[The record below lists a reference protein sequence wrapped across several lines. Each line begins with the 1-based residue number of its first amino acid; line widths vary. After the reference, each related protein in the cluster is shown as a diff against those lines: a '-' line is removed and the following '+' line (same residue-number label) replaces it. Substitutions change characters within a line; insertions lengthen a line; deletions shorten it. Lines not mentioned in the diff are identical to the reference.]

1 MSVKVHVRS
10 LLKYTTEQLWQNLNS
25 DFTLV
30 FDDGGE
36 VATNEKECIYS
47 SYCWE
52 LFREYPNTNILL
64 KHHIRGIIKESRLT
78 ADTHNDL
85 LSSALFDIYDSY
97 HTLVPNK
104 IQLLDKLTKRAYEIV
119 NSMYNEF
126 SYRLEAYVTTLDAL
140 DFLQIDEHPEI
151 VKAEQMLQQT
161 QEGIDAFYT
170 TIKKTLNTDPSLN
183 SNQLAMAVRSK
194 LVKVDQTLQCV
205 GPRGFLTDV
214 DSFIYRKP
222 IVTGYFRGIRTL
234 EDSMKESRSAAKA
247 LMFSVD
253 PMKKAEYFSRR
264 QQFVCQ
270 NVKNLHHV
278 DCGSKHYLLWQVRG
292 EEIVEGVVTRE
303 SDLKTIFGKYYLDET
318 TSTLKVIQ
326 KSDTHLIGKTIK
338 MRDPVAGCQH
348 PDPYGICE
356 VCFGD
361 AALTV
366 PEYTNLGHMACVS
379 MTQIVTQLVLS
390 TKHYDGSSVV
400 EGIRLQPHDKKY
412 LAAPINGN
420 DYYLSNDLKNKKVF
434 IKIDARDAKGLA
446 DVSMVDD
453 VNKLTVSRISEI
465 NEIQLIIDNS
475 KGVIDEVPI
484 EVAVNKRLAN
494 MTHHLLRHCK
504 KHGWEITPDNK
515 YVIDMTGWDWSLP
528 ILTLPLRHFNMMDFA
543 TEIAKVLEA
552 TVKDM
557 KARDTVVDPAV
568 MLTEFH
574 DLVNKRITVN
584 LSILSIIIYS
594 SMVVSATDG
603 MYSLPKPWTG
613 SGMGVMKLIM
623 ENRSLSATMAYER
636 QTNTVLSPNSYLMTN
651 RPDHLFDSLVCPSEM
666 QQLGLI

>member
-1 MSVKVHVRS
+1 MIKVHIRS
-10 LLKYTTEQLWQNLNS
+10 LLKHTTSVLWENLRG
-25 DFTLV
+25 DFMLV
-30 FDDGGE
+30 FDDGLAIE
-36 VATNEKECIYS
+36 TNEKECIYS
-47 SYCWE
+47 SYCWD
-52 LFREYPNTNILL
+52 LIREYPELMITSN
-64 KHHIRGIIKESRLT
+64 HHIHGVIKDGRMT

-85 LSSALFDIYDSY
+85 LSNILFDIYDAY
-97 HTLVPNK
+97 QAIVPDK
-104 IQLLDKLTKRAYEIV
+104 VKLLDYMSKRAYEIV
-119 NSMYNEF
+119 NLMYNEL
-126 SYRLEAYVTTLDAL
+126 SYRLQARVTTLDIL
-140 DFLQIDEHPEI
+140 DFLEIDEHPDI
-151 VKAEQMLQQT
+151 VKAEKSLQQT
-161 QEGIDAFYT
+161 QEGIDAFYK
-170 TIKKTLNTDPSLN
+170 TIKNTLNNDPALDN
-183 SNQLAMAVRSK
+183 NQLAKAVRSK
-194 LVKVDQTLQCV
+194 LVKTDQTLQCV

-214 DSFIYRKP
+214 DSYIYKKP
-222 IVTGYFRGIRTL
+222 IVTGYFKGVRTL

-270 NVKNLHHV
+270 NVKNLHRT

-292 EEIVEGVVTRE
+292 EEVIEGIVTRE
-303 SDLKTIFGKYYLDET
+303 SDLKTIFGKYYLDEE
-318 TSTLKVIQ
+318 SNTLKVIK

-338 MRDPVAGCQH
+338 IRDAVAGCQH

-356 VCFGD
+356 VCFGE
-361 AALTV
+361 ASITV
-366 PEYTNLGHMACVS
+366 PEDTNLGHMACVS

-400 EGIRLQPHDKKY
+400 EGIRLQPYDKKY
-412 LAAPINGN
+412 LSAQINGN
-420 DYYLSNDLKNKKVF
+420 DYYLSNDLKNKKVS
-434 IKIDARDAKGLA
+434 IKIDARNAKGLA
-446 DVSMVDD
+446 DVSAVDD
-453 VNKLTVSRISEI
+453 VGKLTISRISEI
-465 NEIQLIIDNS
+465 EELQLIIDNQ
-475 KGVIDEVPI
+475 KGQIDEIPLT
-484 EVAVNKRLAN
+484 VAVNKRLAN
-494 MTHHLLRHCK
+494 LTHHLLRHCK
-504 KHGWEITPDNK
+504 RTGWEIVDNK
-515 YVIDMTGWDWSLP
+515 YIIDMTGWDWSQP

-543 TEIAKVLEA
+543 TEIAKVLES

-557 KARDTVVDPAV
+557 KARDTVVDPAA

-594 SMVVSATDG
+594 SMVVSATEG
-603 MYSLPKPWTG
+603 NYSLPKPWTT

-651 RPDHLFDSLVCPSEM
+651 RPDHIFDSLICPSEM

>member
-1 MSVKVHVRS
+1 MIKVHIRN
-10 LLKYTTEQLWQNLNS
+10 LLKHSTAALWENLRGE
-25 DFTLV
+25 FILV
-30 FDDGGE
+30 FDDQDE
-36 VATNEKECIYS
+36 VVTNEKECIYS
-47 SYCWE
+47 SYCWD
-52 LFREYPNTNILL
+52 LIRQYPQLPITKN
-64 KHHIRGIIKESRLT
+64 HHIRGVIKDGRMT

-85 LSSALFDIYDSY
+85 ISNIMFDIYDAY
-97 HTLVPNK
+97 HAIVPDK
-104 IQLLDKLTKRAYEIV
+104 VKLLDAMAKRAYEIV
-119 NSMYNEF
+119 NLMYNEL
-126 SYRLEAYVTTLDAL
+126 SYKLEACVTTLDIL
-140 DFLQIDEHPEI
+140 DFLEIDEHPEI
-151 VKAEQMLQQT
+151 AKAEQMLQQT
-161 QEGIDAFYT
+161 QEGIDAFYKA
-170 TIKKTLNTDPSLN
+170 IKNTLNNDKALDN
-183 SNQLAMAVRSK
+183 NQLAKAVRSK

-214 DSFIYRKP
+214 DSYIYKKP
-222 IVTGYFRGIRTL
+222 IVTGYFKGIRTL

-270 NVKNLHHV
+270 NVKNLHRT

-292 EEIVEGVVTRE
+292 EEVIEGVVTRE
-303 SDLKTIFGKYYLDET
+303 SDLKTIFGKYYLDEE
-318 TSTLKVIQ
+318 SNTLKVI
-326 KSDTHLIGKTIK
+326 KKTDTHLIGKTIK
-338 MRDPVAGCQH
+338 MRDAVAGCQH

-356 VCFGD
+356 VCFGE
-361 AALTV
+361 ASITV
-366 PEYTNLGHMACVS
+366 PEDTNLGHMACVS

-412 LAAPINGN
+412 LSAQINGN
-420 DYYLSNDLKNKKVF
+420 DYYLSNDLKNKKVS
-434 IKIDARDAKGLA
+434 IKIDARNAKGLA
-446 DVSMVDD
+446 DVSAVDD
-453 VNKLTVSRISEI
+453 VGKLTISRISEI
-465 NEIQLIIDNS
+465 EELQLIIDNQ
-475 KGVIDEVPI
+475 KGQIDEIPLT
-484 EVAVNKRLAN
+484 VAVNKRLAN
-494 MTHHLLRHCK
+494 LTHHLLRHCK
-504 KHGWEITPDNK
+504 RTGWEIVDNK
-515 YVIDMTGWDWSLP
+515 YIIDMTGWDWSLP

-543 TEIAKVLEA
+543 TEIAKVLES

-557 KARDTVVDPAV
+557 KARDTVVDPAA

-594 SMVVSATDG
+594 SMVVSATEG
-603 MYSLPKPWTG
+603 NYSLPKPWTG

-636 QTNTVLSPNSYLMTN
+636 QTGTVLSPNSYLMTN
-651 RPDHLFDSLVCPSEM
+651 RPDHIFDSLICPSEM

>member
-1 MSVKVHVRS
+1 MIKVHIRS
-10 LLKYTTEQLWQNLNS
+10 LLKHTTSVLWENLRG
-25 DFTLV
+25 DFMLV
-30 FDDGGE
+30 FDDGLGIE
-36 VATNEKECIYS
+36 TNEKECIYS
-47 SYCWE
+47 SYCWD
-52 LFREYPNTNILL
+52 LIREYPELMITSN
-64 KHHIRGIIKESRLT
+64 HHIHGVIKDGRMT

-85 LSSALFDIYDSY
+85 LSNILFDIYDAY
-97 HTLVPNK
+97 QAIVPDK
-104 IQLLDKLTKRAYEIV
+104 VKLLDYMSKRAYEIV
-119 NSMYNEF
+119 NLMYNEL
-126 SYRLEAYVTTLDAL
+126 SYRLQARVTTLDIL
-140 DFLQIDEHPEI
+140 DFLEIDEHPDI
-151 VKAEQMLQQT
+151 VKAEKSLQQT
-161 QEGIDAFYT
+161 QEGIDAFYK
-170 TIKKTLNTDPSLN
+170 TIKNTLNNDPALDN
-183 SNQLAMAVRSK
+183 NQLAKAVRSK
-194 LVKVDQTLQCV
+194 LVKTDQTLQCV

-214 DSFIYRKP
+214 DSYIYKKP
-222 IVTGYFRGIRTL
+222 IVTGYFKGVRTL

-270 NVKNLHHV
+270 NVKNLHRT

-292 EEIVEGVVTRE
+292 EEVIEGIVTRE
-303 SDLKTIFGKYYLDET
+303 SDLKTIFGKYYLDEE
-318 TSTLKVIQ
+318 SNTLKVIK

-338 MRDPVAGCQH
+338 IRDAVAGCQH

-356 VCFGD
+356 VCFGE
-361 AALTV
+361 ASITV
-366 PEYTNLGHMACVS
+366 PEDTNLGHMACVS

-412 LAAPINGN
+412 LSAQINGN
-420 DYYLSNDLKNKKVF
+420 DYYLSNDLKNKKVS
-434 IKIDARDAKGLA
+434 IKIDARNAKGLA
-446 DVSMVDD
+446 DVSAVDD
-453 VNKLTVSRISEI
+453 VGKLTISRISEI
-465 NEIQLIIDNS
+465 EELQLIIDNQ
-475 KGVIDEVPI
+475 KGQIDEIPLT
-484 EVAVNKRLAN
+484 VAVNKRLAN
-494 MTHHLLRHCK
+494 LTHHLLRHCK
-504 KHGWEITPDNK
+504 RTGWEIVDNK
-515 YVIDMTGWDWSLP
+515 YIIDMTGWDWSQP

-543 TEIAKVLEA
+543 TEIAKVLES

-557 KARDTVVDPAV
+557 KARDTVVDPAA

-594 SMVVSATDG
+594 SMVVSATEG
-603 MYSLPKPWTG
+603 NYSLPKPWTT

-651 RPDHLFDSLVCPSEM
+651 RPDHIFDSLICPSEM

>member
-1 MSVKVHVRS
+1 MIKVHLRS
-10 LLKYTTEQLWQNLNS
+10 LLKHSTDTLWENLRG
-25 DFTLV
+25 DFIVV
-30 FDDGGE
+30 FDDQSE
-36 VATNEKECIYS
+36 IPTNEKECIYS
-47 SYCWE
+47 SYCWD
-52 LFREYPNTNILL
+52 LIREYPQLPT
-64 KHHIRGIIKESRLT
+64 KSSHHVRGVIKDGRMT

-85 LSSALFDIYDSY
+85 LSNILFDIYDAY
-97 HTLVPNK
+97 QAIVPDK
-104 IQLLDKLTKRAYEIV
+104 VKLLDRMTKRAYEIV
-119 NSMYNEF
+119 NLMYNEL
-126 SYRLEAYVTTLDAL
+126 SYRLEAYVTTLDIL
-140 DFLQIDEHPEI
+140 DFLEIDEHPDI
-151 VKAEQMLQQT
+151 VKAEQNLQQT
-161 QEGIDAFYT
+161 QEGIDAFYK
-170 TIKKTLNTDPSLN
+170 TIKATLNNDRGLDN
-183 SNQLAMAVRSK
+183 NQLAKAVRSK
-194 LVKVDQTLQCV
+194 LVKTDQTLQCV

-214 DSFIYRKP
+214 DSYIYKKP
-222 IVTGYFRGIRTL
+222 IVTGYFKGIRTL

-270 NVKNLHHV
+270 NVKNLHRT

-292 EEIVEGVVTRE
+292 EEVIEGVVTRE
-303 SDLKTIFGKYYLDET
+303 SDLKTIFGKYYLDEET
-318 TSTLKVIQ
+318 NTLKVIK

-356 VCFGD
+356 VCFGE
-361 AALTV
+361 ASITV
-366 PEYTNLGHMACVS
+366 PEDTNLGHMACVS

-412 LAAPINGN
+412 LSAQINGN
-420 DYYLSNDLKNKKVF
+420 DYYLSNDLKNKKVS
-434 IKIDARDAKGLA
+434 IKIDARNAKGLA
-446 DVSMVDD
+446 DVSAVDD
-453 VNKLTVSRISEI
+453 VGKLTISRISEI
-465 NEIQLIIDNS
+465 EELQLIIDNQ
-475 KGVIDEVPI
+475 KGQIDEIPLT
-484 EVAVNKRLAN
+484 VAVNKRLAN
-494 MTHHLLRHCK
+494 LTHHLLRHCK
-504 KHGWEITPDNK
+504 RTGWEIVDNK
-515 YVIDMTGWDWSLP
+515 YIIDMTGWDWSQP

-543 TEIAKVLEA
+543 TEIAKVLES

-557 KARDTVVDPAV
+557 KARDTVVDPAA

-594 SMVVSATDG
+594 SMVVSATEG
-603 MYSLPKPWTG
+603 NYSLPKPWTT

-636 QTNTVLSPNSYLMTN
+636 QTGTVLSPNSYLMTN
-651 RPDHLFDSLVCPSEM
+651 RPDHIFDSLICPSEM

>member
-1 MSVKVHVRS
+1 MIKVHIRS
-10 LLKYTTEQLWQNLNS
+10 LLKHTTSTLWENLRG
-25 DFTLV
+25 DFMLV
-30 FDDGGE
+30 FDDGLGIE
-36 VATNEKECIYS
+36 TNEKECIYS
-47 SYCWE
+47 SYCWD
-52 LFREYPNTNILL
+52 LIREYPELRVTSS
-64 KHHIRGIIKESRLT
+64 HHIHGVIKDGRMT

-85 LSSALFDIYDSY
+85 LSNILFDIYDAY
-97 HTLVPNK
+97 QAIVPDK
-104 IQLLDKLTKRAYEIV
+104 VKLLDRMSKRAYEIV
-119 NSMYNEF
+119 NHMYNEL
-126 SYRLEAYVTTLDAL
+126 SYRLEARVTTLDIL
-140 DFLQIDEHPEI
+140 DFLEIDEHPDI
-151 VKAEQMLQQT
+151 VKAEQTLQQT
-161 QEGIDAFYT
+161 QEGIDAFYK
-170 TIKKTLNTDPSLN
+170 TIKNTLNNDPALDN
-183 SNQLAMAVRSK
+183 NQLAKAVRSK
-194 LVKVDQTLQCV
+194 LVKTDQTLQCV

-214 DSFIYRKP
+214 DSYIYKKP
-222 IVTGYFRGIRTL
+222 IVTGYFKGVRTL

-270 NVKNLHHV
+270 NVKNLHRT

-292 EEIVEGVVTRE
+292 EEVIEGIVTRE
-303 SDLKTIFGKYYLDET
+303 SDLKTIFGKYYLDEE
-318 TSTLKVIQ
+318 SNTLKVIK

-338 MRDPVAGCQH
+338 IRDAVAGCQH

-356 VCFGD
+356 VCFGE
-361 AALTV
+361 ASITV
-366 PEYTNLGHMACVS
+366 PEDTNLGHMACVS

-412 LAAPINGN
+412 LSAQINGN
-420 DYYLSNDLKNKKVF
+420 DYYLSNDLKNKKVS
-434 IKIDARDAKGLA
+434 IKIDARNAKGLA
-446 DVSMVDD
+446 DVSAVDD
-453 VNKLTVSRISEI
+453 VGKLTISRISEI
-465 NEIQLIIDNS
+465 EELQLIIDNQ
-475 KGVIDEVPI
+475 KGQIDEIPLT
-484 EVAVNKRLAN
+484 VAVNKRLAN
-494 MTHHLLRHCK
+494 LTHHLLRHCK
-504 KHGWEITPDNK
+504 RTGWEIVDNK
-515 YVIDMTGWDWSLP
+515 YIIDMTGWDWSQP

-543 TEIAKVLEA
+543 TEIAKVLES

-557 KARDTVVDPAV
+557 KARDTVVDPAA

-594 SMVVSATDG
+594 SMVVSATEG
-603 MYSLPKPWTG
+603 NYSLPKPWTT

-651 RPDHLFDSLVCPSEM
+651 RPDHIFDSLICPSEM

>member
-1 MSVKVHVRS
+1 MIKVHIRS
-10 LLKYTTEQLWQNLNS
+10 LLKHTTSTLWENLRG
-25 DFTLV
+25 DFMLV
-30 FDDGGE
+30 FDDGLGIE
-36 VATNEKECIYS
+36 TNEKECTYS
-47 SYCWE
+47 SYCWD
-52 LFREYPNTNILL
+52 LIREYPELMITPN
-64 KHHIRGIIKESRLT
+64 HHIHGVIKDGRMT

-85 LSSALFDIYDSY
+85 LSNILFDIYDAY
-97 HTLVPNK
+97 QAIVPDK
-104 IQLLDKLTKRAYEIV
+104 VKLLDYMSKRAYEIV
-119 NSMYNEF
+119 NLMYNEL
-126 SYRLEAYVTTLDAL
+126 SYRLQARVTTLDIL
-140 DFLQIDEHPEI
+140 DFLEIDEHPDI
-151 VKAEQMLQQT
+151 VKAEKSLQQT
-161 QEGIDAFYT
+161 QEGIDAFYK
-170 TIKKTLNTDPSLN
+170 TIKNTLNNDPALDN
-183 SNQLAMAVRSK
+183 NQLAKAVRSK
-194 LVKVDQTLQCV
+194 LVKTDQTLQCV

-214 DSFIYRKP
+214 DSYIYKKP
-222 IVTGYFRGIRTL
+222 IVTGYFKGVRTL

-270 NVKNLHHV
+270 NVKNLHRT

-292 EEIVEGVVTRE
+292 EEVIEGIVTRE
-303 SDLKTIFGKYYLDET
+303 SDLKTIFGKYYLDEE
-318 TSTLKVIQ
+318 SNTLKVIK

-338 MRDPVAGCQH
+338 IRDAVAGCQH

-356 VCFGD
+356 VCFGE
-361 AALTV
+361 ASITV
-366 PEYTNLGHMACVS
+366 PEDTNLGHMACVS

-400 EGIRLQPHDKKY
+400 EGIRLQPYDKKY
-412 LAAPINGN
+412 LSAQINGN
-420 DYYLSNDLKNKKVF
+420 DYYLSNDLKNKKVS
-434 IKIDARDAKGLA
+434 IKIDARNAKGLA
-446 DVSMVDD
+446 DVSAVDD
-453 VNKLTVSRISEI
+453 VGKLTISRISEI
-465 NEIQLIIDNS
+465 EELQLIIDNQ
-475 KGVIDEVPI
+475 KGQIDEIPLT
-484 EVAVNKRLAN
+484 VAVNKRLAN
-494 MTHHLLRHCK
+494 LTHHLLRHCK
-504 KHGWEITPDNK
+504 RTGWEIVDNK
-515 YVIDMTGWDWSLP
+515 YIIDMTGWDWSQP

-543 TEIAKVLEA
+543 TEIAKVLES

-557 KARDTVVDPAV
+557 KARDTVVDPAA

-594 SMVVSATDG
+594 SMVVSATEG
-603 MYSLPKPWTG
+603 NYSLPKPWTT

-651 RPDHLFDSLVCPSEM
+651 RPDHIFDSLICPSEM

>member
-1 MSVKVHVRS
+1 MIKVHIRS
-10 LLKYTTEQLWQNLNS
+10 LLKHTTSTLWENLRG
-25 DFTLV
+25 DFMLV
-30 FDDGGE
+30 FDDGLGIE
-36 VATNEKECIYS
+36 TNEKECIYS
-47 SYCWE
+47 SYCWD
-52 LFREYPNTNILL
+52 LIREYPELMITPN
-64 KHHIRGIIKESRLT
+64 HHIHGVIKDGRMT

-85 LSSALFDIYDSY
+85 LSNILFDIYDAY
-97 HTLVPNK
+97 QAIVPDK
-104 IQLLDKLTKRAYEIV
+104 VKLLDYMSKRAYEIV
-119 NSMYNEF
+119 NLMYNEL
-126 SYRLEAYVTTLDAL
+126 SYRLQARVTTLDIL
-140 DFLQIDEHPEI
+140 DFLEIDEHPDI
-151 VKAEQMLQQT
+151 VKAEKLLQQT
-161 QEGIDAFYT
+161 QEGIDAFYK
-170 TIKKTLNTDPSLN
+170 TIKNTLNNDPALDN
-183 SNQLAMAVRSK
+183 NQLAKAVRSK
-194 LVKVDQTLQCV
+194 LVKTDQTLQCV

-214 DSFIYRKP
+214 DSYIYKKP
-222 IVTGYFRGIRTL
+222 IVTGYFKGVRTL

-270 NVKNLHHV
+270 NVKNLHRT

-292 EEIVEGVVTRE
+292 EEVIEGIVTRE
-303 SDLKTIFGKYYLDET
+303 SDLKTIFGKYYLDEE
-318 TSTLKVIQ
+318 SNTLKVIK

-338 MRDPVAGCQH
+338 IRDAVAGCQH

-356 VCFGD
+356 VCFGE
-361 AALTV
+361 ASITV
-366 PEYTNLGHMACVS
+366 PEDTNLGHMACVS

-412 LAAPINGN
+412 LSAQINGN
-420 DYYLSNDLKNKKVF
+420 DYYLSNDLKNKKVS
-434 IKIDARDAKGLA
+434 IKIDARNAKGLA
-446 DVSMVDD
+446 DVSAVDD
-453 VNKLTVSRISEI
+453 VGKLTISRISEI
-465 NEIQLIIDNS
+465 EELQLIIDNQ
-475 KGVIDEVPI
+475 KGQIDEIPLT
-484 EVAVNKRLAN
+484 VAVNKRLAN
-494 MTHHLLRHCK
+494 LTHHLLRHCK
-504 KHGWEITPDNK
+504 RTGWEIVDNK
-515 YVIDMTGWDWSLP
+515 YIIDMTGWDWSQP

-543 TEIAKVLEA
+543 TEIAKVLES

-557 KARDTVVDPAV
+557 KARDTVVDPAA

-594 SMVVSATDG
+594 SMVVSATEG
-603 MYSLPKPWTG
+603 NYSLPKPWTT

-651 RPDHLFDSLVCPSEM
+651 RPDHIFDSLICPSEM

>member
-1 MSVKVHVRS
+1 MQKVHIRS
-10 LLKYTTEQLWQNLNS
+10 LLSHNTQTLWSNLMG

-30 FDDGGE
+30 FDDGSS
-36 VATNEKECIYS
+36 VDTNEKECVYS
-47 SYCWE
+47 SYCWD
-52 LFREYPNTNILL
+52 LIREYPQLPITGN
-64 KHHIRGIIKESRLT
+64 HHIRGVIKDGRMT

-85 LSSALFDIYDSY
+85 LSNIVFDIYDNY
-97 HTLVPNK
+97 HTVVPDK
-104 IQLLDKLTKRAYEIV
+104 VKLLDRLAKRSYEIV
-119 NSMYNEF
+119 NAMYNDL
-126 SYRLEAYVTTLDAL
+126 SYKLEAYTTTLDIL
-140 DFLQIDEHPEI
+140 DFLEINEHQDI
-151 VKAEQMLQQT
+151 VKAENNLQQT
-161 QEGIDAFYT
+161 QEGIDAFYKV
-170 TIKKTLNTDPSLN
+170 IKSTLNNDKSLDG
-183 SNQLAMAVRSK
+183 NQLAKAVRSK

-214 DSFIYRKP
+214 DSYIYKKP
-222 IVTGYFRGIRTL
+222 IVTGYFKGVRTL

-270 NVKNLHHV
+270 NVKNLHRT

-292 EEIVEGVVTRE
+292 EEIIDGTVTHE
-303 SDLKTIFGKYYLDET
+303 SDLKTIFGKYYLDEET
-318 TSTLKVIQ
+318 NTLKIIK

-338 MRDPVAGCQH
+338 MRDAVAGCQH

-356 VCFGD
+356 VCFGE
-361 AALTV
+361 ASITV
-366 PEYTNLGHMACVS
+366 PEDTNLGHMACVS

-400 EGIRLQPHDKKY
+400 EGIRLMPNEKKY
-412 LAAPINGN
+412 LSAQINGN
-420 DYYLSNDLKNKKVF
+420 DYYLSNDLKNKKVY
-434 IKIDARDAKGLA
+434 IKIDSRDAKGLA
-446 DVSMVDD
+446 DVSLIDD
-453 VNKLTVSRISEI
+453 VNKLTISRISEI
-465 NEIQLIIDNS
+465 EEMYLVIDNL
-475 KGVIDEVPI
+475 KGTIDEIPLT
-484 EVAVNKRLAN
+484 VAVNKRLAN
-494 MTHHLLRHCK
+494 LTHHLLRHCK
-504 KHGWEITPDNK
+504 KHGWEITQDNK
-515 YVIDMTGWDWSLP
+515 YVIDMSGWDWSLP
-528 ILTLPLRHFNMMDFA
+528 ILSLPLRHFNMMDFA
-543 TEIAKVLEA
+543 TEIAKVLES

-557 KARDTVVDPAV
+557 KARDTVVDPAA

-603 MYSLPKPWTG
+603 NYSLPKPWTG

-636 QTNTVLSPNSYLMTN
+636 QTATVLSPNSYLMTN
-651 RPDHLFDSLVCPSEM
+651 RPDHIFDSLICPAEM

>member
-1 MSVKVHVRS
+1 MIKVHIRS
-10 LLKYTTEQLWQNLNS
+10 LLKHTTSVLWENLRG
-25 DFTLV
+25 DFMLV
-30 FDDGGE
+30 FDDGLGIE
-36 VATNEKECIYS
+36 TNEKECIYS
-47 SYCWE
+47 SYCWD
-52 LFREYPNTNILL
+52 LIREYPELMITSN
-64 KHHIRGIIKESRLT
+64 HHIHGVIKDGRMT

-85 LSSALFDIYDSY
+85 LSNILFDIYDAY
-97 HTLVPNK
+97 QAIVPDK
-104 IQLLDKLTKRAYEIV
+104 VKLLDYMSKRAYEIV
-119 NSMYNEF
+119 NLMYNEL
-126 SYRLEAYVTTLDAL
+126 SYRLQARVTTLDIL
-140 DFLQIDEHPEI
+140 DFLEIDEHPDI
-151 VKAEQMLQQT
+151 VKAEKSLQQT
-161 QEGIDAFYT
+161 QEGIDAFYK
-170 TIKKTLNTDPSLN
+170 TIKNTLNNDPALDN
-183 SNQLAMAVRSK
+183 NQLAKAVRSK
-194 LVKVDQTLQCV
+194 LVKTDQTLQCV

-214 DSFIYRKP
+214 DSYIYKRP
-222 IVTGYFRGIRTL
+222 IVTGYFKGVRTL

-270 NVKNLHHV
+270 NVKNLHRT

-292 EEIVEGVVTRE
+292 EEVIEGIVTRE
-303 SDLKTIFGKYYLDET
+303 SDLKTIFGKYYLDEE
-318 TSTLKVIQ
+318 SNTLKVIK

-338 MRDPVAGCQH
+338 IRDAVAGCQH

-356 VCFGD
+356 VCFGE
-361 AALTV
+361 ASITV
-366 PEYTNLGHMACVS
+366 PEDTNLGHMACVS

-400 EGIRLQPHDKKY
+400 EGIRLQPYDKKY
-412 LAAPINGN
+412 LSAQINGN
-420 DYYLSNDLKNKKVF
+420 DYYLSNDLKNKKVS
-434 IKIDARDAKGLA
+434 IKIDARNAKGLA
-446 DVSMVDD
+446 DVSAVDD
-453 VNKLTVSRISEI
+453 VGKLTISRISEI
-465 NEIQLIIDNS
+465 EELQLIIDNQ
-475 KGVIDEVPI
+475 KGQIDEIPLT
-484 EVAVNKRLAN
+484 VAVNKRLAN
-494 MTHHLLRHCK
+494 LTHHLLRHCK
-504 KHGWEITPDNK
+504 RTGWEIVDNK
-515 YVIDMTGWDWSLP
+515 YIIDMTGWDWSQP

-543 TEIAKVLEA
+543 TEIAKVLES

-557 KARDTVVDPAV
+557 KARDTVVDPAA

-594 SMVVSATDG
+594 SMVVSATEG
-603 MYSLPKPWTG
+603 NYSLPKPWTT

-651 RPDHLFDSLVCPSEM
+651 RPDHIFDSLICPSEM

>member
-1 MSVKVHVRS
+1 MIKVHIRN
-10 LLKYTTEQLWQNLNS
+10 LLKYTTEQLWSNLKG
-25 DFTLV
+25 DFVLV
-30 FDDGGE
+30 FDDNTE
-36 VATNEKECIYS
+36 TVTNEKECIYS
-47 SYCWE
+47 SYCWD
-52 LFREYPNTNILL
+52 LIREYPNLAVT
-64 KHHIRGIIKESRLT
+64 KRHHVSGVIGDGRLT

-85 LSSALFDIYDSY
+85 LSHIVFDIYDAY
-97 HTLVPNK
+97 MVVVPDK
-104 IQLLDKLTKRAYEIV
+104 VKLLDALAKRSYEIV
-119 NSMYNEF
+119 NLMYNEL
-126 SYRLEAYVTTLDAL
+126 SYKLEAYVTTLDIL
-140 DFLQIDEHPEI
+140 DFLEINEHPDI
-151 VKAEQMLQQT
+151 VQAESDLKQT
-161 QEGIDAFYT
+161 QEGIDALYK
-170 TIKKTLNTDPSLN
+170 TIKHTLNNDKALDN
-183 SNQLAMAVRSK
+183 NQLAKAVRSK
-194 LVKVDQTLQCV
+194 LVKTDQTLQCV

-214 DSFIYRKP
+214 DSYIYKNP
-222 IVTGYFRGIRTL
+222 ITTGYFKGIRTL

-270 NVKNLHHV
+270 NVKNLHRT

-292 EEIVEGVVTRE
+292 QEVIDGVVTRE
-303 SDLKTIFGKYYLDET
+303 SDLKTIFGKYYLDEET
-318 TSTLKVIQ
+318 NQLKIIQ
-326 KSDTHLIGKTIK
+326 KTDTHLVGKTIK
-338 MRDPVAGCQH
+338 IRDAVAGCQH

-361 AALTV
+361 AAITV

-400 EGIRLQPHDKKY
+400 EGIRLQPYEKKF
-412 LAAPINGN
+412 LSAQINGN
-420 DYYLSNDLKNKKVF
+420 DYYLSNDLKGKKVS
-434 IKIDARDAKGLA
+434 IKINARNARGLA
-446 DVSMVDD
+446 DVSAVDD
-453 VNKLTVSRISEI
+453 VGKLTISRISEI
-465 NEIQLIIDNS
+465 EELQLIIDNN
-475 KGVIDEVPI
+475 KGLIDSVPLC
-484 EVAVNKRLAN
+484 VAVNKRLAN

-504 KHGWEITPDNK
+504 RTGWEIVDGC
-515 YVIDMTGWDWSLP
+515 YIIDMAGWDWSQP
-528 ILTLPLRHFNMMDFA
+528 ILSLPLRHFNMMDFA
-543 TEIAKVLEA
+543 TEIAKVLES

-557 KARDTVVDPAV
+557 KARDTVVDPAA

-594 SMVVSATDG
+594 SMVVSATEG
-603 MYSLPKPWTG
+603 NYSLPKPWTT

-651 RPDHLFDSLVCPSEM
+651 RPDHIFDSLICPSEM